1 LVNFPGSLASS
12 YRNRKEIIMADN
24 KDKSQQGKQ
33 DVLDQ
38 GGVGFTNEDAAGT
51 SLQGQSAGEANRQS
65 ADPGQSAGASNGKA
79 WREDV
84 PDQSGVGFTAEDAGS
99 VQGGSQN
106 QQNQQS
112 GNAGSGAQAG
122 SGQYTGGAGAG
133 ESRQSGF
140 VHSSLEANVFP
151 AGSRQG
157 DNSDRS
163 TGGHSAAGTPD
174 EGRLGGAGGSSA
186 AGTTG
191 NDPDR

>member
-1 LVNFPGSLASS
+1 
-12 YRNRKEIIMADN
+12 MADN

-38 GGVGFTNEDAAGT
+38 GGT
-51 SLQGQSAGEANRQS
+51 
-65 ADPGQSAGASNGKA
+65 
-79 WREDV
+79 
-84 PDQSGVGFTAEDAGS
+84 
-99 VQGGSQN
+99 
-106 QQNQQS
+106 
-112 GNAGSGAQAG
+112 
-122 SGQYTGGAGAG
+122 GAG

-140 VHSSLEANVFP
+140 VHSSPEANVFP

-174 EGRLGGAGGSSA
+174 EGRLGGTGGSSA